1 MFRSI
6 CQAFLYLIYFAEGI
20 DLGEIYNE
28 VASVNTTWSPMLS
41 IWAETNALRSSNLSS
56 LDRTTTHW
64 SDMIGFL

>member
-28 VASVNTTWSPMLS
+28 VASVNTT
-41 IWAETNALRSSNLSS
+41 
-56 LDRTTTHW
+56 
-64 SDMIGFL
+64 